1 MKIIV
6 VFYRLMEYYKI
17 TYYAMVG
24 MSYLLVLASFFGVWK
39 YAPKY
44 TSILSLGI
52 QLYVAVYLVYISFKT
67 KDSFDKRVLRESAL
81 LIFLS
86 SALAEYLRPKVT
98 ALLPFHSLSLSS
110 TPAPATGV

>member
-1 MKIIV
+1 
-6 VFYRLMEYYKI
+6 MEYYKI

-24 MSYLLVLASFFGVWK
+24 MSYLLMFASFFGVWK
-39 YAPKY
+39 FAPEY

-52 QLYVAVYLVYISFKT
+52 QLYVAAYLVYISFKT

-86 SALAEYLRPKVT
+86 SALAEYLRLKVN
-98 ALLPFHSLSLSS
+98 ALIPLHSLSLSG
-110 TPAPATGV
+110 TPAAPTSV